1 VTRTSLGS
9 VAIALLFAAPAA
21 AQIGQVQLPKVQ
33 APAPQVQVPNVQL
46 PSVQVPKVQVPS
58 VQVPKVQVPSVQVPS
73 VPAPSTP
80 SLPSNPLPS
89 LTGGSGGG
97 GGGSTSLGL
106 GALGAGSGGGSQ
118 GGTVG
123 GVVGALGSQAGA
135 PGQPAG
141 SSAAARAAGMR
152 GAKARRRAGV
162 AGTEFQTRE
171 DLVQRLRGC
180 VDNLPPLQRAV
191 IVLRYGIGPA
201 TPRSQGRTAR
211 TLGLSRGRTKHL
223 ERAGVRSLA
232 RDSRRSNCENT
243 GVATSTLF
251 DVARIVNGPDF
262 LLAAAGLKGEGGA
275 DPVGD
280 VIAVKGTHASGGDG
294 EQPHAAGG
302 FGPNI
307 PFLSSPFGG
316 AGGPA
321 GLLIAALVAAIAV
334 SLGVAARVFARAE
347 H

>member
-33 APAPQVQVPNVQL
+33 APATQVQVPNVQL
-46 PSVQVPKVQVPS
+46 PSVQVPNVQPPS
-58 VQVPKVQVPSVQVPS
+58 VQVPTVQAPSVQVPS
-73 VPAPSTP
+73 LPAPSTP

-97 GGGSTSLGL
+97 GSTSLGL
-106 GALGAGSGGGSQ
+106 GSLGAGSGGGSQ
-118 GGTVG
+118 GGAVG
-123 GVVGALGSQAGA
+123 GVAGALGSAAGA
-135 PGQPAG
+135 PGQSGG
-141 SSAAARAAGMR
+141 SSATAGAAGMR

-162 AGTEFQTRE
+162 AGTDFQTRE
-171 DLVQRLRGC
+171 DLVRRLRGC

-191 IVLRYGIGPA
+191 IVLRYGVGPA

-302 FGPNI
+302 FGPSI